1 MNNRIIYLDNAATTW
16 PKPQVV
22 KDAIAGFYD
31 SFTGSQ
37 GRAGHGMAHKASQEV
52 FETREL
58 LAGLFNVPES
68 EKVIFTANAT
78 HAINYAIKG
87 LIRKGDHVI
96 CSGLEHNAVYRPLNF
111 LESQG
116 IIKLTVLS
124 YNKDADFD
132 TDALTNAFV
141 PETRLVITT
150 HASNVNGYILPVKKI
165 GQICRN
171 KGITY
176 VVDAAQTAG
185 FVPIDMQNDNIGM
198 LIFSGHKKLYGP
210 TGIGGLCLNRD
221 TDIET
226 LIHGGTG
233 SKSESGVHPSFYPDK
248 LEAGTPNTLGIHGL
262 KAGVNF
268 ILERG
273 IENIRLNQTELVN
286 NLFYKLSQIEE
297 VITYTPSLHEEK
309 MPLISINVKDMTSS
323 ELAYI
328 LDKTYGI
335 MTRAGLHCAP
345 LAHNS
350 LNTFPHGTVRLSLG
364 IFNTP
369 DEIDYTI
376 ESLKT
381 IIYKHKHI

>member
-1 MNNRIIYLDNAATTW
+1 MNKQITYLDNAATTW
-16 PKPQVV
+16 PKPQLV

-68 EKVIFTANAT
+68 EKIIFTANAT

-116 IIKLTVLS
+116 IIKLTVLP

-165 GQICRN
+165 GQICRD

-185 FVPIDMQNDNIGM
+185 FVPIDVQNDNISM

-248 LEAGTPNTLGIHGL
+248 LEAGTPNTLGIYGL

-268 ILERG
+268 ILGKG
-273 IENIRLNQTELVN
+273 IENIRKSQTSLIN
-286 NLFYKLSQIEE
+286 IFNKKLLEIDE
-297 VITYTPSLHEEK
+297 VITYTPFTHENRL
-309 MPLISINVKDMTSS
+309 PLISINIKKMISS
-323 ELAYI
+323 DLAFK
-328 LDKTYGI
+328 LDKEYGI
-335 MTRAGLHCAP
+335 MTRTGLHCAP
-345 LAHNS
+345 LAHKS
-350 LNTFPHGTVRLSLG
+350 LKTFPMGTVRFSIG
-364 IFNTP
+364 VFNTP
-369 DEIDYTI
+369 EDIDYAI

-381 IIYKHKHI
+381 IINKNKQL